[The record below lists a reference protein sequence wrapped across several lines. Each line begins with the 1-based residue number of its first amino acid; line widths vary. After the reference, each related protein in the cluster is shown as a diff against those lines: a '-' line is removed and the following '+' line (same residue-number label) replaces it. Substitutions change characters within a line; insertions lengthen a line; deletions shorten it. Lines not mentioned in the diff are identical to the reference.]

1 MPNKE
6 LLLKAL
12 VGEATERTPWVPF
25 VGVHGGALVGV
36 DATEYL
42 K

>member
-1 MPNKE
+1 MSDKN

-12 VGEATERTPWVPF
+12 RGEITERAPWVPF

-36 DATEYL
+36 DAGT
-42 K
+42 